1 MKDNS
6 FFANFECRTGPEP
19 SRRRQR
25 IVLCSADTTRKILN
39 VKTIVLANTKAPQA
53 TCATVTATI
62 GVRGCGSNG
71 DLARTTYAAIP
82 RDNCT
87 SNNVAANSA
96 GRVRYLSPRWRVNT
110 RATVAPST
118 SVTTNAPP
126 TCASTKASG
135 RFWSQVAECLNV
147 APNTSCTRITA
158 SASTLNGLNDA
169 FSTLRSG

>member
-1 MKDNS
+1 
-6 FFANFECRTGPEP
+6 
-19 SRRRQR
+19 
-25 IVLCSADTTRKILN
+25 
-39 VKTIVLANTKAPQA
+39 
-53 TCATVTATI
+53 
-62 GVRGCGSNG
+62 
-71 DLARTTYAAIP
+71 
-82 RDNCT
+82 
-87 SNNVAANSA
+87 ANSA

-126 TCASTKASG
+126 TCASTKANG

-169 FSTLRSG
+169 FSVLRSGEGGDIQLGEVNTAMLTVMRKNNCARVASAAETASGKSNLTVNPPSSPCAITVANAENANQRIHDLRSRR